1 MQNRSQSS
9 DLVFGTNEWKQKSSW
24 HIILDTSCD
33 RFLAHL
39 EHHPRAKLIDKPF
52 GFLVFFC
59 RCCAWQLVLKSH
71 GLDDSFTNE
80 PRWDCLFARWSLRCT
95 AELSL
100 IFIFFSDA
108 LSPRV
113 LNIHCMPWIIASFVR
128 TEQIIIHAHIWLYML
143 PLHVPE
149 HIRCNFEVSKFP
161 TNLTMTK
168 VLHVITKGS
177 TCCWCIN

>member
-100 IFIFFSDA
+100 IFIFFFRRIVTTCA
-108 LSPRV
+108 E
-113 LNIHCMPWIIASFVR
+113 H
-128 TEQIIIHAHIWLYML
+128 
-143 PLHVPE
+143 PLHAMD
-149 HIRCNFEVSKFP
+149 HCLFCKNW
-161 TNLTMTK
+161 TNHHTCSYLAVHVAAARPGTHPLQLRSVK
-168 VLHVITKGS
+168 ISHKSDNDKSAACYHQRLHLLLMH
-177 TCCWCIN
+177 

>member
-1 MQNRSQSS
+1 MG
-9 DLVFGTNEWKQKSSW
+9 L
-24 HIILDTSCD
+24 
-33 RFLAHL
+33 
-39 EHHPRAKLIDKPF
+39 PF
-52 GFLVFFC
+52 C
-59 RCCAWQLVLKSH
+59 
-71 GLDDSFTNE
+71 
-80 PRWDCLFARWSLRCT
+80 
-95 AELSL
+95 SL
-100 IFIFFSDA
+100 ILTMHCGTLTYFYFFSDA

-168 VLHVITKGS
+168 VLLHLLLMH
-177 TCCWCIN
+177 